1 LRGIVE
7 HEAVIAAEHPDQ
19 PEIRALVADL
29 NRHLLSLY
37 RPEDCYHLSI
47 EELSRPEVTFFVA
60 RREEQAVGC
69 GALRRLDA
77 TMGEV
82 KRMYTAPEARG
93 SGLGRRILQAIEAE
107 ARRSGLERLVLETGH
122 RQPEA
127 LGLYRSAGFAECGA
141 YLDYPDDGASI
152 FMEKRLV
159 PPTGLGS

>member
-1 LRGIVE
+1 LNGVVE
-7 HEAVIAAEHPDQ
+7 REAVIVAEHPDQ
-19 PEIRALVADL
+19 PEIRALVANL

-37 RPEDCYHLSI
+37 RPEDCYHLAI
-47 EELSRPEVTFFVA
+47 DELSRPEVTFFVA
-60 RREEQAVGC
+60 RQAQKAVGC

-107 ARRSGLERLVLETGH
+107 ARQFGLERLVLETGH

-127 LGLYRSAGFAECGA
+127 LGLYRSEGFAARGA

-159 PPTGLGS
+159 PPTRFGS